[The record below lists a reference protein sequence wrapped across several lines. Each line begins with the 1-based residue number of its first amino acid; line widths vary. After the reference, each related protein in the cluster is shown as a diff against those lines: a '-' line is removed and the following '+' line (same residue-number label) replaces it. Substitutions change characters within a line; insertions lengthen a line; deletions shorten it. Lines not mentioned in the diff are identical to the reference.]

1 MYGTFTVV
9 VGFEYGLV
17 DESVAIPFVFVGV
30 HFGKVDGHFY
40 QVAEHVRLGKCLA
53 VHLSNPCGRPVGR
66 YDYQRNLLIE
76 SLGYG
81 GVEIEQSRS

>member
-40 QVAEHVRLGKCLA
+40 QVAEHVRLGSVWPSICPIHA
-53 VHLSNPCGRPVGR
+53 AGRSADMIING
-66 YDYQRNLLIE
+66 IC
-76 SLGYG
+76 
-81 GVEIEQSRS
+81 